1 MSLPPNSG
9 ACAAGLA
16 CCQINEQAWSES
28 GGGVLAIKSKVKA
41 FPDDDVDADA
51 ATDNNLQFLPLS
63 PLLPL
68 WSRARAMVFKAPGF
82 TDFPFFLLRG

>member
-28 GGGVLAIKSKVKA
+28 GGGVLAIKSKVNA

-63 PLLPL
+63 
-68 WSRARAMVFKAPGF
+68 SRARAMVFKALF
-82 TDFPFFLLRG
+82 YSSRLH